1 MKTKTYSNYSAV
13 IWYLVFGVLSVGI
26 EALAYFTSY
35 DANAYHALTSF
46 ARIAIPIY
54 IIGLLLVWF
63 VCELFAALRRD

>member
-13 IWYLVFGVLSVGI
+13 IWYLTFGAFSIGI